1 MSFKDLGLKAK
12 IILGSSTTL
21 ALLVALGIVAY
32 TVIGSLLKSSNA
44 VDHTHVV
51 IQKTMEIEA
60 TSVNMQTGM
69 RGFLLAGNESFLG
82 IYNKGVENFD
92 KQVTELKKTVSD
104 NPAQVARL
112 DTIDKTIDQWRAET
126 ADPLIDLRRKIGDA
140 KTMNDMAHL
149 VGQSKGKVYFD
160 KFRKQIDTF
169 ISREEKLMIKRK
181 EASKRST
188 DLKLVK
194 KNNAAVE
201 HTYKVMGIAN
211 AILSAGVDMETG
223 MRGYS
228 LAGKEEF
235 LDPYN
240 NGKKTFNKLIASLS
254 KIVSDNPAQVT
265 LLAQIKDNID
275 AWQANVTE
283 HQIQLRRDIGD
294 AKTMDDMADIVGE
307 AKGKVLFDKFRED
320 IKIFI
325 ETEAKLMVI
334 RQNDA
339 KETASNS
346 TFLIVSGII
355 LATIVALFIALFL
368 SKTVSDPFRKIFQG
382 LKSFSRGELEG
393 VGQQFNTVVSG
404 LSNGA
409 ENVSSA
415 SERMAAGASEQAAS
429 IEETSA
435 SLEEISSMTR
445 QNAENANQAD
455 ELMKNTN
462 QVVAKANDS
471 MKGLTNSMKE
481 ISKASEET
489 QKVVKTIDEIA
500 FQTNLL
506 ALNAA
511 VEAARAGEAGAGFAV
526 VADEVRN
533 LAMRASDAAK
543 NTADLIE
550 STVTKVNEGGRQV
563 ESTNESF
570 IQVAESSSKVGNIVG
585 EIAVASGE
593 QSSGIEQINK
603 AISEMDKI
611 VQESAASTEEMA
623 SQAQELRGFVNT
635 LLDIT
640 EGESQRGNSGQTTK
654 KVPATEKKRTH
665 ISHSRDVSPE
675 TVFPMSE
682 DDIKEF

>member
-1 MSFKDLGLKAK
+1 MGFKNLGLKAK

-21 ALLVALGIVAY
+21 ALLIALGIVAY
-32 TVIGSLLKSSNA
+32 TVIGSLLTSSKSVN
-44 VDHTHVV
+44 HTHVV
-51 IQKTMEIEA
+51 IEKAMDIEA
-60 TSVNMQTGM
+60 SAVNMETGM
-69 RGFLLAGNESFLG
+69 RGYLLAGKEGFLDPYNE
-82 IYNKGVENFD
+82 GVSSFD
-92 KQVTELKKTVSD
+92 KRIADLKKVVSD
-104 NPAQVARL
+104 NPVQVERL
-112 DTIDKTIDQWRAET
+112 TGIDNTIDEWRDKIVEPMIA
-126 ADPLIDLRRKIGDA
+126 LRRKIGDA
-140 KTMNDMAHL
+140 KTMNDMASL

-160 KFRKQIDTF
+160 KFRKQIATF
-169 ISREEKLMIKRK
+169 VSRETVLMEKRK
-181 EASKRST
+181 NAAKNST
-188 DLKLVK
+188 DLKLIR
-194 KNNAAVE
+194 KNNALVD
-201 HTYKVMGIAN
+201 HTYEVLEVAN
-211 AILSAGVDMETG
+211 QILGSGVDMETG

-228 LAGKEEF
+228 LAGKESF

-240 NGKKTFNKLIASLS
+240 NGKKTFNKLVASLS
-254 KIVSDNPAQVT
+254 KTVSDNPAQVT
-265 LLAQIKDNID
+265 LLAQVKENID
-275 AWQANVTE
+275 AWQTNVTE
-283 HQIQLRRDIGD
+283 QQIQLRRDIGT

-307 AKGKVLFDKFRED
+307 AKGKVYFDKFRKD
-320 IKIFI
+320 IKTFI
-325 ETEAKLMVI
+325 ETEEKLMVI
-334 RQNDA
+334 RQKDA
-339 KETASNS
+339 EDTASNS
-346 TFLIVSGII
+346 TFMIVAGII
-355 LATIVALFIALFL
+355 FATVVALFIALFL
-368 SKTVSDPFRKIFQG
+368 SKTVADPFRQIFQG

-455 ELMKNTN
+455 ELMKTTN
-462 QVVAKANDS
+462 QVVAKANES
-471 MKGLTNSMKE
+471 MKGLTNSMQE

-543 NTADLIE
+543 NTADLIA
-550 STVTKVNEGGRQV
+550 STVSKVDEGGRQV

-570 IQVAESSSKVGNIVG
+570 IQVADSSGKVGNIVG

-623 SQAQELRGFVNT
+623 SQAQELRGFVST

-640 EGESQRGNSGQTTK
+640 EGESRQGNRGQITK
-654 KVPATEKKRTH
+654 KSPAIGKKKMN
-665 ISHSRDVSPE
+665 ISHTKEANPE
-675 TVFPMSE
+675 NIFPMSE

>member
-1 MSFKDLGLKAK
+1 MNFKNLGLKAK

-21 ALLVALGIVAY
+21 ALLLALGIVAY
-32 TVIGSLLKSSNA
+32 TVIGSLLKSSNM

-51 IQKTMEIEA
+51 IEKAMEIEA
-60 TSVNMQTGM
+60 SAVDMETGM
-69 RGFLLAGNESFLG
+69 RGFLLAGKEGFLDP
-82 IYNKGVENFD
+82 YNNGKKNF
-92 KQVTELKKTVSD
+92 TNRINSLIKTVSD
-104 NPAQVARL
+104 NPAQVQRL
-112 DTIDKTIDQWRAET
+112 QGIQKTIGDWQTNIVE
-126 ADPLIDLRRKIGDA
+126 PVINLRRQIGNA
-140 KTMNDMAHL
+140 RTMNDMAHL
-149 VGQSKGKVYFD
+149 VGEAKGKVYFD
-160 KFRKQIDTF
+160 KFRTQIATF
-169 ISREEKLMIKRK
+169 IDREAVLMKKRK
-181 EASKRST
+181 ETAAKSNNVKT
-188 DLKLVK
+188 IK
-194 KNNAAVE
+194 KNTAMVE
-201 HTYKVMGIAN
+201 HTYKVIAIAN
-211 AILSAGVDMETG
+211 EILASAVDMETG
-223 MRGYS
+223 MRGYL
-228 LAGKEEF
+228 LAGKDEF
-235 LDPYN
+235 LNPYT
-240 NGKKTFNKLIASLS
+240 NGKKNFNKLVSSLS
-254 KIVSDNPAQVT
+254 KTVSDNPAQVR
-265 LLAQIKDNID
+265 LLIQIKDTID
-275 AWQANVTE
+275 TWQSKVTE
-283 HQIQLRRDIGD
+283 NQIELRRMIGD
-294 AKTMDDMADIVGE
+294 SKTMDDMADIVGE
-307 AKGKVLFDKFRED
+307 AKGKVYFDKFRED
-320 IKIFI
+320 IKTFI
-325 ETEAKLMVI
+325 ETEAKLMVV
-334 RQNDA
+334 RQ
-339 KETASNS
+339 KEAEDTASNS
-346 TFLIVSGII
+346 TFLIVTGII
-355 LATIVALFIALFL
+355 LATVVALFIALFL
-368 SKTVSDPFRKIFQG
+368 SKAVSDPFRQIFQG

-393 VGQQFNTVVSG
+393 VGEQFNTVVSG

-409 ENVSSA
+409 DNIATA
-415 SERMAAGASEQAAS
+415 SDRMASGASEQAAS

-445 QNAENANQAD
+445 QNAQNANQAD
-455 ELMKNTN
+455 ELMKSTN

-471 MKGLTNSMKE
+471 MVGLTKSMQE

-570 IQVAESSSKVGNIVG
+570 SQVAESSSKVGNIVG

-623 SQAQELRGFVNT
+623 SQAQELRSFVGT

-640 EGESQRGNSGQTTK
+640 EGDSKRSNKSQVVKPSY
-654 KVPATEKKRTH
+654 VMEKKRVTV
-665 ISHSRDVSPE
+665 SHKKEVSPE

>member
-1 MSFKDLGLKAK
+1 MNFKNLGLKAK

-32 TVIGSLLKSSNA
+32 TVIGSLLKSSNM

-51 IQKTMEIEA
+51 IEKAMEIEA
-60 TSVNMQTGM
+60 SAVDMETGM
-69 RGFLLAGNESFLG
+69 RGFLLAGKEGFLDP
-82 IYNKGVENFD
+82 YNNGKKNFTD
-92 KQVTELKKTVSD
+92 RINSLKKTVSD
-104 NPAQVARL
+104 NPAQVQRL
-112 DTIDKTIDQWRAET
+112 QTIQKTIGDWQVNIVE
-126 ADPLIDLRRKIGDA
+126 PVINLRHQIGNA

-149 VGQSKGKVYFD
+149 VAQAKGKVYFD
-160 KFRKQIDTF
+160 KFREQISTF
-169 ISREEKLMIKRK
+169 IDREAVLMKKRK
-181 EASKRST
+181 ETAAKSNNIKT
-188 DLKLVK
+188 IK
-194 KNNAAVE
+194 KNTAMVE
-201 HTYKVMGIAN
+201 HTYKVIEIAN
-211 AILSAGVDMETG
+211 KILASAVDMETG
-223 MRGYS
+223 MRGYL
-228 LAGKEEF
+228 LAGEDEF
-235 LDPYN
+235 LAPYN
-240 NGKKTFNKLIASLS
+240 SGKKNFNTLVASLS
-254 KIVSDNPAQVT
+254 KIVDDNPAQVK
-265 LLAQIKDNID
+265 LLAQIKETVDT
-275 AWQANVTE
+275 WQSKVTE
-283 HQIQLRRDIGD
+283 QQIELRRTIGNS
-294 AKTMDDMADIVGE
+294 KTMDDMADIVGE
-307 AKGKVLFDKFRED
+307 AKGKVYFDKFRSD

-325 ETEAKLMVI
+325 ETESKLMVT
-334 RQNDA
+334 RQKDA
-339 KETASNS
+339 EDTASNS
-346 TFLIVSGII
+346 TFLIVTGII
-355 LATIVALFIALFL
+355 VATIVALFIALFL
-368 SKTVSDPFRKIFQG
+368 SKAVSDPFRQIFRG

-393 VGQQFNTVVSG
+393 VGEQFNTVVSG

-409 ENVSSA
+409 ENIATA
-415 SERMAAGASEQAAS
+415 SDRMAAGASEQAAS

-471 MKGLTNSMKE
+471 MVGLTKSMQE

-550 STVTKVNEGGRQV
+550 STVSKVNEGGRQV

-570 IQVAESSSKVGNIVG
+570 SQVAESSSKVGNIVG

-623 SQAQELRGFVNT
+623 SQAQELRSFTNT
-635 LLDIT
+635 LLEIT
-640 EGESQRGNSGQTTK
+640 EGDSHNSNTAQVVK
-654 KVPATEKKRTH
+654 PSFVMEKKRVNV
-665 ISHSRDVSPE
+665 SHKKEVSPE